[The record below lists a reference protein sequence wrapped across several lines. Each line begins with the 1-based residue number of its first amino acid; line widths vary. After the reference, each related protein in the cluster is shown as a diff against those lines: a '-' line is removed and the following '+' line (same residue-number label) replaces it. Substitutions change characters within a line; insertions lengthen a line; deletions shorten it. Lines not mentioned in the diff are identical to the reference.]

1 MLLCIRPVK
10 YHPCSSTSMLL
21 PSSRLGL
28 QVLGVF
34 HQELHNLLPAMALVH
49 LQKALSAFSALTDRS
64 KAFWDN

>member
-1 MLLCIRPVK
+1 MLL
-10 YHPCSSTSMLL
+10 S
-21 PSSRLGL
+21 SSRLWL
-28 QVLGVF
+28 QVLDVF